1 MVISRE
7 ANAPSHAQ
15 KKQSGR
21 IAHLSPPTPFSA
33 LWAKAWF
40 WKCAPRPGLR
50 GSLAFSVVY
59 SPAGRRRC
67 EPVGGVSHELC
78 HRRLRRRGAAAGW
91 SARGT
96 SPGPVDPGPSESP
109 AWSGPGLDAR
119 HGGYCG
125 RNAHISGGA
134 ETAAERAADPG
145 VRTGILG
152 AVPSSLYCCPG
163 IGGWWVS
170 LCLSLNEGFWVSSCQ
185 LRRASR
191 SLKVKLSPVVASA
204 TPTPTD
210 SLVSLGSFLE
220 IQGLSSTPD
229 LGNQNLYFN
238 KIPRS
243 QMHIKIWG
251 TVM

>member
-7 ANAPSHAQ
+7 ADAPSHAQ

-21 IAHLSPPTPFSA
+21 IARLSPPTFLSTVGQSLVLKMRAPPRPQGVPRLLSGVLSGRQAA
-33 LWAKAWF
+33 LWA
-40 WKCAPRPGLR
+40 
-50 GSLAFSVVY
+50 
-59 SPAGRRRC
+59 GRRC
-67 EPVGGVSHELC
+67 QPWALSQAPAPP
-78 HRRLRRRGAAAGW
+78 RGAASW

-96 SPGPVDPGPSESP
+96 APGPVDPGPSESP
-109 AWSGPGLDAR
+109 AWSGSGLGAR

-125 RNAHISGGA
+125 GNAHISGGA
-134 ETAAERAADPG
+134 ETAAERAADLG

-170 LCLSLNEGFWVSSCQ
+170 LCLSQNEGFWVSSCR

-210 SLVSLGSFLE
+210 SLVSLSSFLE

-243 QMHIKIWG
+243 QMHIKMWG